1 MTNTIGAL
9 HGLRVFDLTR
19 VLAGPTCT
27 QILADLGAEVIKIER
42 PGTGDDTR
50 KFAPPFVKDAQGD
63 DTSESSYYCAANRN
77 KKSVTLDIST
87 KEGQE
92 IALRLLEKS
101 DILVEN
107 FKTGGLEK
115 YGFSYEQLKDRF
127 PSLVY
132 CSITGFG
139 QTGPF
144 AKKPGYDV
152 MIQGM
157 SGFMSL
163 NGEPDGPPLKAGV
176 SIADIMTGMYAAVA
190 VNAALRHR
198 EATSEGQHI
207 DISMLDSMVAFSS
220 FQGMNHL
227 TTGENPPRMGNAHL
241 SIVPYQSFETSD
253 GNIILAVANDDQFV
267 RFCNAAGCGLHQ
279 DPRFTSNA
287 QRVRNREDCVSEI
300 ADLIRQHPSS
310 YWLDL
315 LAARGVSC
323 GPINTMK
330 EVFENPQVIARG
342 LKLHLPHPKTGESGV
357 PLLASP
363 IRLSKTPVRYDL
375 APPLLGQHTEEVLTD
390 LLSLDRNALAE
401 LGEQNVI

>member
-1 MTNTIGAL
+1 MTQSIGAL

-42 PGTGDDTR
+42 PGSGDDTR
-50 KFAPPFVKDAQGD
+50 KFAPPFVKDAEGC

-87 KEGQE
+87 KEGQD
-92 IALRLLEKS
+92 IALGLLEKS

-115 YGFSYEQLKDRF
+115 YGFSYDQLKERF
-127 PSLVY
+127 PGLVY

-163 NGEPDGPPLKAGV
+163 NGDPDGPPLKAGV

-198 EATSEGQHI
+198 EATGQGQQI

-220 FQGMNHL
+220 FQGMNYL
-227 TTGENPPRMGNAHL
+227 TTGENPQRMGNAHL
-241 SIVPYQSFETSD
+241 SIVPYQSFETED
-253 GNIILAVANDDQFV
+253 GNFILAVANDEQFA
-267 RFCNAAGCGLHQ
+267 RFCEAAGCTLHQ
-279 DPRFTSNA
+279 DPRFATNA
-287 QRVRNREDCVSEI
+287 QRVRNRADCVSAIAEI
-300 ADLIRQHPSS
+300 IRQQPSA

-315 LAARGVSC
+315 LSSRGVSC

-330 EVFENPQVIARG
+330 EVFENPQVIARE
-342 LKLHLPHPKTGESGV
+342 LKVHLPHPKTGEAGV

-363 IRLSKTPVRYDL
+363 IRLSETPVRYDL
-375 APPLLGQHTEEVLTD
+375 APPLLGQHTEEVLSD
-390 LLSLDRNALAE
+390 LLDLDQDALAT
-401 LGEQNVI
+401 LTAKNVI